1 MKLKKDFEVIFKGKK
16 MVLRA
21 GVDYKNLP
29 KEITEQ
35 IPSPRAKKPA
45 AKK

>member
-35 IPSPRAKKPA
+35 IPKKRSG
-45 AKK
+45 KKADE